1 MPLSTSAAREQ
12 LHTRQVECRG
22 FRREDG
28 LFDIEGR
35 ITDTKSYSFENHD
48 RGTVPAGEPVHDMWI
63 RLTID
68 EEMTIEAVEAVT
80 DYGPYRICPDV
91 TPNFQRLVGLRI
103 GPGFHKR
110 ALAAVGGVHG
120 CTHIVDLLRPVA
132 TTAFQTMGPV
142 RRKRA
147 ETAGDTGKP
156 PPLLNTCYAF
166 RSDSPVVERRWPDF
180 FTGDAADDAAKA
192 GD

>member
-1 MPLSTSAAREQ
+1 MPLSTSSSREQ

-35 ITDTKSYSFENHD
+35 ITDTKTYTFENHD
-48 RGTVPAGEPVHDMWI
+48 RGLVPAGEPVHDMWI

-80 DYGPYRICPDV
+80 DFGPYGICPAV
-91 TPNFQRLVGLRI
+91 TPNFQRLIGLNI

-120 CTHIVDLLRPVA
+120 CTHLVDLLRPVA
-132 TTAFQTMGPV
+132 TTAFQTMGPL

-147 ETAGDTGKP
+147 EAVGGNATP
-156 PPLLNTCYAF
+156 PALLNTCHAF
-166 RSDSPVVERRWPDF
+166 RSDGPVVARRWPDF
-180 FTGDAADDAAKA
+180 YEGDAAMDTAKA
-192 GD
+192 SD